1 MSKLRGFFLWKGVFM
16 TTDEKN
22 RLKQYFE
29 KLLDSLED
37 GEIHVVPLEDE
48 TEETDGD
55 DDAV

>member
-1 MSKLRGFFLWKGVFM
+1 M

-37 GEIHVVPLEDE
+37 GEIHVVPLE
-48 TEETDGD
+48 EEAEEKD
-55 DDAV
+55 DDCDAV

>member
-1 MSKLRGFFLWKGVFM
+1 M
-16 TTDEKN
+16 TTDEKI

-37 GEIHVVPLEDE
+37 GEIHVVPLEEE

-55 DDAV
+55 SDAV

>member
-1 MSKLRGFFLWKGVFM
+1 M

-22 RLKQYFE
+22 RLKQYFD

-37 GEIHVVPLEDE
+37 GEIHVVPLEEE

-55 DDAV
+55 GNAV

>member
-1 MSKLRGFFLWKGVFM
+1 M

-37 GEIHVVPLEDE
+37 GEIHVVALAEASE
-48 TEETDGD
+48 GADGAC
-55 DDAV
+55 DAA

>member
-1 MSKLRGFFLWKGVFM
+1 M